1 MPIKSKPTV
10 APAVTPKAA
19 EKSTGAVATG
29 GKPEA
34 DRLPFGKDAV
44 VAELRSK
51 GCVVTYEKSVT
62 KNLGNYESAKVT
74 VAVTLP
80 IDPTPEEIEQ
90 VKKTLEVADA
100 VVTDELEVQI
110 KELVEAK

>member
-1 MPIKSKPTV
+1 MKVKPAAT
-10 APAVTPKAA
+10 PAAKPKAA
-19 EKSTGAVATG
+19 TKKGPETTDISTKS
-29 GKPEA
+29 

-44 VAELRSK
+44 VTELRSR

-80 IDPTPEEIEQ
+80 IDPTPEEIDV
-90 VKKTLEVADA
+90 VKHTLEVADS